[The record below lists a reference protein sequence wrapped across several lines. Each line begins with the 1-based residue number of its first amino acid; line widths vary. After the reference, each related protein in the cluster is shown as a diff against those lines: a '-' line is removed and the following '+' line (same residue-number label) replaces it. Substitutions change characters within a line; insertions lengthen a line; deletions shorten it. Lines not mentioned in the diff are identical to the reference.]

1 MGCEQFSLLFS
12 WTFHQCFM
20 LNRAFPLV
28 ICIFMLCV
36 FVEAVTTSNPNT
48 NHFQILKSQYFRVV
62 LIQNVLFND
71 FHVYLAIVQFPS
83 HQRRQ
88 IIPEILTR

>member
-1 MGCEQFSLLFS
+1 
-12 WTFHQCFM
+12 M
-20 LNRAFPLV
+20 LIRAFPLV

-71 FHVYLAIVQFPS
+71 FHVYLAIV
-83 HQRRQ
+83 
-88 IIPEILTR
+88 